1 MCTTGEVWVVE
12 DQGRGKGWSV
22 YVFMYLWL
30 PNESYRRGGG
40 GGGGSA
46 HVARFAA
53 TPAVVDT
60 VTAAEHIQPRCG
72 QNSK

>member
-30 PNESYRRGGG
+30 PNESYRRE
-40 GGGGSA
+40 
-46 HVARFAA
+46 VAPP
-53 TPAVVDT
+53 TWPGL
-60 VTAAEHIQPRCG
+60 QPRLPL
-72 QNSK
+72 